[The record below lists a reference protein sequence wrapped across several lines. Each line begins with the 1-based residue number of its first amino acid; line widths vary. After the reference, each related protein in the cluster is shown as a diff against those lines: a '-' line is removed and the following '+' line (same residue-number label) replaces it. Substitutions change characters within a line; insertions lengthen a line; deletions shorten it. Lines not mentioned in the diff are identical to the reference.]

1 MAKQKSQTRFNTD
14 IFIGLNLSKLGHYS
28 KSVYI
33 SSFPSLLWFNSRR
46 SILVNFRQNW
56 KTGPKLH
63 LIVYVMNENGN
74 HVQEYPW
81 LIDTNLINVN

>member
-1 MAKQKSQTRFNTD
+1 MAKQKSQTRFDTD

-46 SILVNFRQNW
+46 STLVKFRHNR
-56 KTGPKLH
+56 KIDPKSH

-74 HVQEYPW
+74 HV
-81 LIDTNLINVN
+81 

>member
-1 MAKQKSQTRFNTD
+1 MAKQKSQTRYKTD

-33 SSFPSLLWFNSRR
+33 SSFPLLLWFNSRR
-46 SILVNFRQNW
+46 LMVVDFRQNR
-56 KTGPKLH
+56 KTGPKSH

-74 HVQEYPW
+74 HVQQYPW
-81 LIDTNLINVN
+81 LISTNHVNVN